1 MKNFILKQCIQ
12 LKCFVFSTLVVI
24 AFCLQSCDTEIPPTD
39 TDPPTFSFMIT
50 GDGFEHT
57 FTQDDDFENFELY
70 VKSNTN
76 YHFLFTAADSG
87 GLRTMEWDI
96 EPKKLFELITPI
108 EEPWQII
115 PNEFGETMWIRWTD
129 TTIADAKTGQ
139 FLTGDFRFPM
149 STENNTSYTLDFW
162 FHAGD
167 FGGQSGPSNTVNKRL
182 RIVITNQDTAIVD
195 RLI

>member
-96 EPKKLFELITPI
+96 EPKKLFELITMFINGLRFLLSMEVGIKPVKSNRLLVSVSRNPRNFI
-108 EEPWQII
+108 LDARWQ
-115 PNEFGETMWIRWTD
+115 
-129 TTIADAKTGQ
+129 TTK
-139 FLTGDFRFPM
+139 
-149 STENNTSYTLDFW
+149 
-162 FHAGD
+162 
-167 FGGQSGPSNTVNKRL
+167 
-182 RIVITNQDTAIVD
+182 NQI
-195 RLI
+195 